1 MQMLEDIDEA
11 GVTDTR
17 TNLASSL
24 GFFGGKMKKV
34 RYAVIGAGW
43 ISQEAFLPSIHATGN
58 SEVSVIVSSSRRT
71 AEKLAEFHG
80 IPKVCGYEEYD
91 DLLQSDL
98 IDAVYIALPNS
109 MHADYA
115 IRAAQAGK
123 HALVEKPLAV
133 SVEECEA
140 MIAAA
145 EEAGTL
151 LMTAYRLH
159 SEPGTVKVLDLI
171 RNGEIGDPKLFAS
184 TFSFQS
190 DASNHRLLAKHWGGP
205 LQDIGVYCLNA
216 ARHCLMGEP
225 MEVSAMKVHGNGD
238 PRFTEVEGSMAVT
251 MRLPHDRL
259 AQFVISF
266 ESDDTDMYRIVGTEG
281 EITVEQGFDFHFNP
295 RIWLTKGRER
305 REIEVPDTDH
315 FAGQTAY
322 FSDCIL
328 SGVRPVP
335 DGEEGLADVRALLAI
350 EEAAKS
356 GLAQTV
362 DTPARDRHPDQS
374 CVRCLPRTDRRLVL

>member
-1 MQMLEDIDEA
+1 
-11 GVTDTR
+11 
-17 TNLASSL
+17 
-24 GFFGGKMKKV
+24 MKKI
-34 RYAVIGAGW
+34 RYAVVGAGW
-43 ISQEAFLPSIHATGN
+43 ISQEAFLPSIHATPN
-58 SEVSVIVSSSRRT
+58 SEVTAIVSGSREA

-80 IPKVCGYEEYD
+80 IPHVFGYD
-91 DLLQSDL
+91 DYDRMLADDVV
-98 IDAVYIALPNS
+98 DAVYIALPNS

-115 IRAAQAGK
+115 IRAAKAGK

-133 SVEECEA
+133 SVAECEA

-145 EEAGTL
+145 EENGTL

-171 RNGEIGDPKLFAS
+171 RSGEIGEPKLFAS

-190 DASNHRLLAKHWGGP
+190 AAGNHRLLAEHWGGP

-216 ARHCLMGEP
+216 ARHCLGGEP
-225 MEVSAMKVHGNGD
+225 TEVSAMKVHGNGD
-238 PRFTEVEGSMAVT
+238 ARFREVEGSMAVT
-251 MRLPHDRL
+251 MRFPKDRL

-266 ESDDTDMYRIVGTEG
+266 ESDDTDTYRIIGTEG
-281 EITVEQGFDFHFNP
+281 VITVEESYDFHFNP
-295 RIWLTKGRER
+295 RIWVSKGREV

-328 SGVRPVP
+328 SGKRPVP

-350 EEAAKS
+350 EAAAKT
-356 GLAQTV
+356 GQAQSV
-362 DTPARDRHPDQS
+362 DSPNRDNHPDQD
-374 CVRCLPRTDRRLVL
+374 CVRILPRTDRRLVL